1 MKNLNLNKVFNK
13 LVTRNPQE
21 EIVEKINNLV
31 KDNERLEKEIEK
43 LRRTKENDKEE
54 LNKIYEDIDKKRK
67 EKIRDLKESL
77 KSKENEF
84 KLIINNLI
92 EQNIHLKENFE
103 TYDKNKDSFYQVL
116 IGNLKD
122 SHEKDIEAKFSN
134 KYHLYKYIKFLENS
148 LNKCKI
154 KEVNY
159 QQNIEE
165 IKKNIEKLEGTNKNL
180 REEVYSIQKK
190 IRTLPPEKQLFLFK
204 VSNFNFQD
212 ESGKKY
218 EGPILKQFK

>member
-1 MKNLNLNKVFNK
+1 MKNLIINKVFTRI
-13 LVTRNPQE
+13 VTRNPQE
-21 EIVEKINNLV
+21 DIKEQINTLV
-31 KDNERLEKEIEK
+31 NDNEKLEKEIEK

-54 LNKIYEDIDKKRK
+54 LNKIYEDLDRKRK
-67 EKIRDLKESL
+67 GKIRDLKESL

-116 IGNLKD
+116 IGNLKE

-165 IKKNIEKLEGTNKNL
+165 IKKNIEKLELANKCL
-180 REEVYSIQKK
+180 REEVYSNQKK
-190 IRTLPPEKQLFLFK
+190 IRSLPPEKQLFLYK
-204 VSNFNFQD
+204 VYCKIYL
-212 ESGKKY
+212 G
-218 EGPILKQFK
+218 

>member
-1 MKNLNLNKVFNK
+1 MKNLILNKVFNK
-13 LVTRNPQE
+13 LVTRNPQV

-31 KDNERLEKEIEK
+31 KDNEKLEKEIEK

-67 EKIRDLKESL
+67 DKIRDLKESL

-84 KLIINNLI
+84 KMIINNLI

-204 VSNFNFQD
+204 VFN
-212 ESGKKY
+212 
-218 EGPILKQFK
+218 INI